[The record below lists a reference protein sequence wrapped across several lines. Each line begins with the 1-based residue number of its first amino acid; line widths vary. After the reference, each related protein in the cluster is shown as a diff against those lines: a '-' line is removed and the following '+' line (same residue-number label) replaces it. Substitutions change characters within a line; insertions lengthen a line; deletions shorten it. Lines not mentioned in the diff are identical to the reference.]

1 MKPKQE
7 LALRMRLDGQS
18 FTTIARL
25 LGCTRQNVSQML
37 SPSNCIRS
45 MMVRRANGRCA
56 LCSGSANQLH
66 HIRTRGIAPEAYNQP
81 ANLMLL
87 CKACHR
93 HEHARDWSSPELV
106 TLSEQHREL
115 LSAFC
120 DQYPGTDNQRAALL
134 GVSRSYV
141 GHLRVGRRPLTE
153 LVVKRIAA
161 LLEKRERVA

>member
-1 MKPKQE
+1 MKPRQE
-7 LALRMRLDGQS
+7 AALRMRLDGQS
-18 FTTIARL
+18 FAEIART
-25 LGCTRQNVSQML
+25 LGCTRQNVSAML
-37 SPSNCIRS
+37 SPSNCIRT
-45 MMVRRANGRCA
+45 MMGRQANGRCA
-56 LCSGSANQLH
+56 ECGSRANQLH

-81 ANLMLL
+81 ANLVLL

-106 TLSEQHREL
+106 ALSEQHREL

-141 GHLRVGRRPLTE
+141 SHLRVGRRPLTE
-153 LVVKRIAA
+153 PVVQRIAA